1 MIIKRQWGSSRAKYG
16 ELLIE
21 GIIKEYSKRLTNE
34 FGKGYTPT
42 RLRYFRRFYQVFSK
56 CPTLSDV
63 LTFSHYCEII
73 WFDENKMN
81 FYIDIS
87 INQSLSVRE
96 LRLKI
101 KNKEYERLPDSTKN
115 KLIKNE
121 DTSLKDF
128 VKEPIIIKV
137 NSEYKK
143 FNEKVLQKIIL
154 EDITSFLKEL
164 DSGFSYIDHE
174 YKIKMGNNY
183 NYIDFLLFNIKY
195 NCYAVVE
202 LKVVNLKKEH
212 IGQIEVYMNYID
224 KNIKSINHD
233 KTIGIIMVKKNNELI
248 MEYSSDPRI
257 ISREYIVTS

>member
-1 MIIKRQWGSSRAKYG
+1 
-16 ELLIE
+16 
-21 GIIKEYSKRLTNE
+21 
-34 FGKGYTPT
+34 
-42 RLRYFRRFYQVFSK
+42 
-56 CPTLSDV
+56 
-63 LTFSHYCEII
+63 
-73 WFDENKMN
+73 MN

-87 INQSLSVRE
+87 ITQSLSVRE

-115 KLIKNE
+115 KLIKKE

-128 VKEPIIIKV
+128 VKEPIIIKI
-137 NSEYKK
+137 NSEYEG

-164 DSGFSYIDHE
+164 GEGFSYIDHE
-174 YKIKMGNNY
+174 YKIKIGNNY

-195 NCYAVVE
+195 NCYVVVE
-202 LKVVNLKKEH
+202 LKVVDLKKEH

-224 KNIKSINHD
+224 KNIKNINHA

-257 ISREYIVTS
+257 ISREYMFTY